1 MRSLPDRRRF
11 LAGLALLFICADP
24 SPAGAQVVEAVGG
37 RALGMAG
44 AFVALADDSTATWWN
59 PAGLTAGPILDL
71 GLGWASA
78 DINGGF
84 PAREGQ
90 GSWFSVG
97 VLPFGISYYRL
108 QITNIPT
115 APDSAGRED
124 GGAIVPVRSLSASQ
138 LGGTVAH
145 TLIGGLQVGTT
156 LKYVRASGLAGE
168 MVAPASAG
176 PPQVLEQAAS
186 LDGGEAEG
194 AFDFDV
200 GVLMFQGPV
209 RIGGVVRNVLEPVLS
224 GVTMSRMVRVGAAY
238 EAVRV
243 VKVPLTLSADVDLMD
258 YGTTSGDRQ
267 VVAIGG
273 EGWTSGRRLGIRA
286 GARFNLVGAQ
296 EHVVTTGV
304 SVAIWTGL
312 YVDGHL
318 AYGGASDEGGWG
330 VAARASF

>member
-1 MRSLPDRRRF
+1 MRSPAARRCLPT
-11 LAGLALLFICADP
+11 LVLLFICTAA
-24 SPAGAQVVEAVGG
+24 SSAQAQVVEAVGG

-59 PAGLTAGPILDL
+59 PAGLTDGPLFNL

-78 DINGGF
+78 DNKEGF

-90 GSWFSVG
+90 GSWFAVG

-115 APDSAGRED
+115 APDGAGRED

-138 LGGTVAH
+138 LGATVAH

-156 LKYVRASGLAGE
+156 LKYVRASGLASD
-168 MVAPASAG
+168 MVAPVSAG

-186 LDGGEAEG
+186 LDGGAAEG
-194 AFDFDV
+194 GFDLDV

-224 GVTMSRMVRVGAAY
+224 GVTMPRTVRVGAAY
-238 EAVRV
+238 EGVKV

-267 VVAIGG
+267 VVAFGG

-286 GARFNLVGAQ
+286 GARFNLVGARQ
-296 EHVVTTGV
+296 RVVTTGA
-304 SVAIWTGL
+304 SVAIRTGL

-318 AYGGASDEGGWG
+318 AYGGATDEGGWG